1 MKVLD
6 FPLSKITLFFV
17 LGILTANYVS
27 LNPLIICALV
37 ILLGL
42 TFLILYFY
50 SKKQLFQKVHFGIIT
65 LFFSF
70 SIGLATQIVHSD
82 IYQESNYIHNC
93 NLKNETHII
102 EVSLKEKLKN
112 SAYSQRFIAIVDKID
127 NKKSTGK
134 ILLNIAN
141 DSLNHNFEIGSKLKI
156 SAKIV
161 KHKSPQNPNQ
171 FDYGNYLTKK
181 SILAQLYC
189 GISSIQIST
198 KIDKNIWY
206 YAAKIRN
213 KIIYNLQ
220 KSGLNTT
227 ELNVAIALILGQQQ
241 DISPEILNDYQA
253 AGAVHI
259 LSVSGLHVGYLL
271 VFINFILFG
280 LPKNRKGNLIR
291 FVIIFI
297 SLWSF
302 AILAGL
308 SPSVIR
314 SVTMFTFVAAGM
326 CLNREN
332 NIFHTLLVSLLLI
345 LIVSPSFLFDVGF
358 QLSYVSLFFIVWVQ
372 PMLASLWLPKNKIT
386 LYFWNIITVSFAAQI
401 GAFPLSIY
409 YFHQFPGLFF
419 ITNLIILPAIGIIMA
434 LGIAVMIIAL
444 FSQVPMF
451 FIKSLEFSIWIMN
464 WIIAKIASFEK
475 FIIQDIPMNILIL
488 TTLYLFFIGVVL
500 WFKKPSF
507 QKIAFVFIA
516 VLLLQFSFFRTFY
529 QLQIENETIVFN
541 IRKNSLIINKVGET
555 ATVFQNNFDD
565 KNNFTE
571 RTINTYVVANFIKDV
586 KKDTLKN
593 TYFFNNKKLLII
605 DSLGIFPINSKPDV
619 VVLIKSPKINLERFL
634 INCNPKIIVA
644 DGSNYKSYVK
654 LWKQTCLKKQ
664 IPFHATA
671 EKGFYKIEKN

>member
-17 LGILTANYVS
+17 LGILAANYVN
-27 LNPLIICALV
+27 LNPKTV
-37 ILLGL
+37 WILLSISI
-42 TFLILYFY
+42 TAFLSFY
-50 SKKQLFQKVHFGIIT
+50 SLSKKDFLQKVYFGIIT
-65 LFFSF
+65 MFFSF
-70 SIGLATQIVHSD
+70 SIGVTTQVVHLD
-82 IYQESNYIHNC
+82 YFQKNHYIHKC
-93 NLKNETHII
+93 NAENEIHVI

-112 SAYSQRFIAIVDKID
+112 SFYSQRFIASIYKID
-127 NKKSTGK
+127 NNKSSGK
-134 ILLNIAN
+134 ILLNIEN
-141 DSLNHNFEIGSKLKI
+141 DSLNQIFQIGSRLKI
-156 SAKIV
+156 SGKIV
-161 KHKSPQNPNQ
+161 KHKLPKNPSQ

-189 GISSIQIST
+189 SVSDIQIST
-198 KIDKNIWY
+198 ETDKNIY
-206 YAAKIRN
+206 YFAAKLRN
-213 KIIYNLQ
+213 RIINNLQ
-220 KSGLNTT
+220 QSGFNTK

-241 DISPEILNDYQA
+241 DISPEILRDYQF

-271 VFINFILFG
+271 VFINFMLFK
-280 LPKNRKGNLIR
+280 LPRNRKGNLVR
-291 FVIIFI
+291 FGIIFI

-345 LIVSPSFLFDVGF
+345 LIVSPSFLFDIGF

-372 PMLASLWLPKNKIT
+372 PMLSKLWMPKNKIVQ
-386 LYFWNIITVSFAAQI
+386 YFWNIITVSVAAQI

-419 ITNLIILPAIGIIMA
+419 ITNLVILPAIGFIMA
-434 LGIAVMIIAL
+434 LGILVMIIAF
-444 FSQVPMF
+444 FSQVPVF
-451 FIKSLEFSIWIMN
+451 LIKILELSIWIMN
-464 WIIAKIASFEK
+464 RIIAKIATFEH
-475 FIIQDIPMNILIL
+475 FIIQDIPMNISILI
-488 TTLYLFFIGVVL
+488 TLYLLFVAVVL

-507 QKIAFVFIA
+507 QKLVFVFISI
-516 VLLLQFSFFRTFY
+516 LFLQYSFFHTFY
-529 QLQIENETIVFN
+529 KIQSDNETIVFN
-541 IRKNSLIINKVGET
+541 LQKSSLIVDKTGNQ
-555 ATVFQNNFDD
+555 ATLFSNDTNDPNGF
-565 KNNFTE
+565 KNN
-571 RTINTYVVANFIKDV
+571 TINSYLVANFINHS
-586 KKDTLKN
+586 KKRSIRN
-593 TYFFNNKKLLII
+593 THFFNNKRILII
-605 DSLGIFPINSKPDV
+605 DSLAVFLTESNPDI
-619 VVLIKSPKINLERFL
+619 VLLIQSPKFNLERFL
-634 INCNPKIIVA
+634 ENNQPKMIVA

-654 LWKQTCLKKQ
+654 LWKSTCLKKE